1 MFFSA
6 WPYGWISSNVRKRT
20 IRGGIA
26 RWLNSAVKVWEEFWR
41 NMEER
46 NEQFILGPVKP
57 GVPLDIH
64 GEMSGPWLEHDTKSV
79 ERVPTVC
86 VNL

>member
-1 MFFSA
+1 
-6 WPYGWISSNVRKRT
+6 
-20 IRGGIA
+20 
-26 RWLNSAVKVWEEFWR
+26 
-41 NMEER
+41 MEER

-64 GEMSGPWLEHDTKSV
+64 GEMLGPWLEHDTRSV

-86 VNL
+86 MNL

>member
-1 MFFSA
+1 MAVWMDKFQREEKDHSRR
-6 WPYGWISSNVRKRT
+6 N
-20 IRGGIA
+20 A

-46 NEQFILGPVKP
+46 NEQFILGPVKS

-64 GEMSGPWLEHDTKSV
+64 GEMSGPWLEHDTRSV

>member
-1 MFFSA
+1 
-6 WPYGWISSNVRKRT
+6 
-20 IRGGIA
+20 
-26 RWLNSAVKVWEEFWR
+26 
-41 NMEER
+41 MEER

-64 GEMSGPWLEHDTKSV
+64 GEMLGPWLEHDTRSV

-86 VNL
+86 MNLRIISLDVNAICWT